1 MAMVRYIDRDGD
13 SGILAYELGPHW
25 IHVQFKDG
33 SVYEYTEVSAGVA
46 QLATMKRLAQSGDGL
61 NRFINLYVKQGYS
74 RKVR

>member
-13 SGILAYELGPHW
+13 SGIFAYELGPHW

-61 NRFINLYVKQGYS
+61 NRFINLHVKKGYS